1 MWNVFEQPWTMLV
14 TAAVVFLVMQI
25 VCMVLSKKR
34 RWLAIGRFALP
45 AFIALLGLGLDYFV
59 QTDLEQIKTL
69 IKTSVK
75 AVENEDCGT
84 IEPLISENYRDSF
97 HSGKAALMAHCG
109 TVLIKPLIEKNVL
122 HIIEIKISPPKATAV
137 FTVRIVFDKQG
148 EVYQSFRHTM
158 LVKVKLDFQ
167 KEPVQLKS
175 KMNWLI
181 GSVELLEIDMQPVN
195 WKHIAEAAAGG
206 W

>member
-14 TAAVVFLVMQI
+14 TAVVVFLVMQI
-25 VCMVLSKKR
+25 VCIVISKKR

-45 AFIALLGLGLDYFV
+45 VFIALLGFALDYFV

-69 IKTSVK
+69 INTSVK
-75 AVENEDCGT
+75 AVENEDCAA

-97 HSGKAALMAHCG
+97 HNGKAALMAHCE
-109 TVLIKPLIEKNVL
+109 TVLVEPLIEKNIP

-137 FTVRIVFDKQG
+137 FTVRIVFDKQS
-148 EVYQSFRHTM
+148 EVYQSFRQMM
-158 LVKVKLDFQ
+158 LVKVKLDLQ
-167 KEPVQLKS
+167 KEPAQPKS

-181 GSVELLEIDMQPVN
+181 GNVELLEIDMQPVS
-195 WKHIAEAAAGG
+195 WKHLVEAAGA

>member
-1 MWNVFEQPWTMLV
+1 MLA
-14 TAAVVFLVMQI
+14 AAVVVFLMMQI
-25 VCMVLSKKR
+25 VCMVLPKKR
-34 RWLAIGRFALP
+34 RWLTIYRFALP
-45 AFIALLGLGLDYFV
+45 VFIVLFGLGLDYFV
-59 QTDLEQIKTL
+59 QTNLEQIKTL

-109 TVLIKPLIEKNVL
+109 TVLIEPLIEKNVL
-122 HIIEIKISPPKATAV
+122 HIIEIKISSPKATAV
-137 FTVRIVFDKQG
+137 FTVRIVFDKQS
-148 EVYQSFRHTM
+148 EMYQNFRHMM
-158 LVKVKLDFQ
+158 LVKVKLDLQ
-167 KEPVQLKS
+167 KEPVRPKS

-181 GSVELLEIDMQPVN
+181 SNVELLEIDMQPVS
-195 WKHIAEAAAGG
+195 WKHIAEAAASG